1 MAISQGLKPT
11 ALARK
16 AGVTIRAMRLYE
28 QRGLLKSERD
38 RNGWRVY
45 GPEAVSR
52 LHYILSL
59 KRIGLSLAQIGAIL
73 ASGDAEIVS
82 ALGVQEDALAS
93 QRRSIESALDVVR
106 GARTQVEQGQSLSPE
121 LMLELTK
128 RAAPEARACW
138 TDVFK
143 PICRKHLTPAQM
155 EALEARGAW
164 RGDESIGKLWET
176 LIADARALVGTD
188 PSSPAA
194 FEIVRRWRAAQ
205 SLITAGDAALSQSLG
220 AAWRQA
226 TSDPDLAAHAPVD
239 SEVLDF
245 VIAASLVL
253 RAREAEGRAAD
264 DGA

>member
-1 MAISQGLKPT
+1 MRNSQGLSPT

-16 AGVTIRAMRLYE
+16 VGVTIRAMRLYE
-28 QRGLLKSERD
+28 QRGLLQAERD

-73 ASGDAEIVS
+73 ASGDADIVA

-106 GARTQVEQGQSLSPE
+106 VARTQVEQGQSLSPE

-128 RAAPEARACW
+128 RAAPDARACW
-138 TDVFK
+138 TDVFR
-143 PICRKHLTPAQM
+143 PICRKHLTPDQM
-155 EALEARGAW
+155 EALDERGAW
-164 RGDESIGKLWET
+164 EADASVGELWAT

-205 SLITAGDAALSQSLG
+205 SLLTAGDASLSRSLA

-226 TSDPDLAAHAPVD
+226 TSDPDLAGFAPVD
-239 SEVLDF
+239 QETLDF
-245 VIAASLVL
+245 VVAASLVL
-253 RAREAEGRAAD
+253 RAREAEEQG
-264 DGA
+264 G